1 MANILTIDTPGRAC
15 VDITERVAA
24 ILAQSDFN
32 SGVAHLFIQHT
43 SASLTIQEN
52 ADPDVRRD
60 LLSWLDR
67 IAPENGPY
75 IHTSEGPD
83 DMPAHIKS
91 AITSTSLSV
100 PFENGRLLTGTWQGV
115 YVIEHR
121 RRPHQ
126 RQVVVTLL
134 PSGQS
139 YL

>member
-1 MANILTIDTPGRAC
+1 MANILTVDTPGRAC
-15 VDITERVAA
+15 VEITRRIED
-24 ILAQSDFN
+24 ILAQSDVTA
-32 SGVAHLFIQHT
+32 GVAHIFIQHT

-52 ADPDVRRD
+52 ADPDVQRD

-67 IAPENGPY
+67 IAPETGPY
-75 IHTSEGPD
+75 IHTAEGPD

-91 AITSTSLSV
+91 AITSTSLSI

-126 RQVVVTLL
+126 RRIVITLT
-134 PSGQS
+134 PGA
-139 YL
+139 

>member
-15 VDITERVAA
+15 VDITERVEA
-24 ILAQSDFN
+24 ILERSEIN

-52 ADPDVRRD
+52 ADPDVQRD

-67 IAPENGPY
+67 IAPESGPY
-75 IHTSEGPD
+75 IHTAEGPD

-126 RQVVVTLL
+126 RRIVVTLL
-134 PSGQS
+134 PSG
-139 YL
+139 